1 MDDFKNRKI
10 SNIPTIKK
18 KVRITYVSTHDF
30 QKITPLRNNE
40 WVPHQHRPRRISMK
54 PNYNKKNRRLGVI
67 KQPGGS
73 SCNQRR

>member
-1 MDDFKNRKI
+1 MDDFKNRMI
-10 SNIPTIKK
+10 SNNIPTIKK
-18 KVRITYVSTHDF
+18 VWPTYVSVSS
-30 QKITPLRNNE
+30 INIIPLRNNE